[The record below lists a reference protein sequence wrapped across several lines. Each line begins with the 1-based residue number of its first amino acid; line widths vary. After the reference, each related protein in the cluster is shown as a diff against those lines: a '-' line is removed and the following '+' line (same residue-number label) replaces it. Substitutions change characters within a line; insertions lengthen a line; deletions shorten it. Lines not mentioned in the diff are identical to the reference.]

1 MRNENLK
8 SALDKYRYDALK
20 PLFDEGREYG
30 RQDIIE
36 EIRLL
41 RYAKEESADP
51 LAVETLTELLNKLQ
65 KKEFQK

>member
-1 MRNENLK
+1 MKKDQLK

-30 RQDIIE
+30 HQDVIE

-41 RYAKEESADP
+41 RFAKEESADP
-51 LAVETLTELLNKLQ
+51 LAVETLTELLNKL
-65 KKEFQK
+65 KTKGIG